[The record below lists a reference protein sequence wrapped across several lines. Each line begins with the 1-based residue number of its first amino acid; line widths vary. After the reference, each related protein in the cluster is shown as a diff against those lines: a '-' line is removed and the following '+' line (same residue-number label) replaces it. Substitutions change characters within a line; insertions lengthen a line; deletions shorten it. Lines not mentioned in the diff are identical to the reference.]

1 MIDTST
7 FYYLTCMKPP
17 KKISESDV
25 ELFRKAVAD
34 VKPLPQKKLH
44 TPSVAKKPRRR
55 ISEPAQPIYTLE
67 LDDVTPLHAGDLLEF
82 ARSGIAPRT
91 FTQLRRGE
99 ITPTSTLDL
108 HGYQAKP
115 AQLAL
120 HEFLPW
126 CIAQG
131 KRCVRIIHGKG
142 RGAHHTA
149 PVLKSIVNH
158 WLRQQPQVLAFCSAP
173 PNDGGAGAVYVL
185 LKRASA

>member
-1 MIDTST
+1 
-7 FYYLTCMKPP
+7 MKPP
-17 KKISESDV
+17 KKISASEVD
-25 ELFRKAVAD
+25 LFRKAVAD

-44 TPSVAKKPRRR
+44 TPTVTKKPRR
-55 ISEPAQPIYTLE
+55 PLHQAAQPAYTLE
-67 LDDVTPLHAGDLLEF
+67 IDDVTPLQSGELIEF
-82 ARSGIAPRT
+82 ARNGIAPRT
-91 FTQLRRGE
+91 LGQLRRGD
-99 ITPTSTLDL
+99 ITPASTLDL

-126 CIAQG
+126 CVAQG

-142 RGAHHTA
+142 RGAHDAA

-185 LKRASA
+185 LKRAPVGP